1 MGVKKI
7 AKQVVGAQGIQ
18 DRKEA
23 LALRQNVENKYENAK
38 ANYECAEKRAKD
50 IICELGKV
58 RLNSLKNTVG
68 RFLVYLKDLEQR
80 NKEKSYEILD
90 DIQIPQDAVNE
101 LENLEISASTALA
114 GAAAAG
120 AMGTVAAFA
129 AASGASSAV
138 TSVVVSFASAST
150 GTAIAS
156 LHGAAATNA
165 TLAVLGGGT
174 LANGGGGVAGGAALL
189 GTIGTT
195 AGVIVGGAAAL
206 AVAGLIVSHHYS
218 KKLTEAKEY
227 EKDVEIAIEKMKS
240 AEVVLEGIRSR
251 AEELKNVTESL
262 ERRASIE
269 LDYLEPLVPDFDFK
283 NEFYTKI
290 FQKCGLLVKALGEI
304 AKTPLLEDNGE
315 VSSASEKIILKTH
328 TLLNSE
334 I

>member
-174 LANGGGGVAGGAALL
+174 LANGGGGVAGGA
-189 GTIGTT
+189 
-195 AGVIVGGAAAL
+195 
-206 AVAGLIVSHHYS
+206 
-218 KKLTEAKEY
+218 TEAKEY

-251 AEELKNVTESL
+251 AEELKNVTENL

-304 AKTPLLEDNGE
+304 AKTPLLENNGE